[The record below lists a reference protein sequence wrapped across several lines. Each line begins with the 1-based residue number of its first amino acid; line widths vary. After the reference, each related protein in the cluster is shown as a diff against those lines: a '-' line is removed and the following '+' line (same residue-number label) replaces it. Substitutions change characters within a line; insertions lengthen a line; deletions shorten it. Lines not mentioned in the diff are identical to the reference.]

1 LVIFFSSNRRAQKP
15 LKHKAMSQDNVLQR
29 SKRESSRNGI
39 SIPPQEGI
47 AEVLECHILK
57 QRSLVN
63 KEIEKEK
70 KHM

>member
-1 LVIFFSSNRRAQKP
+1 MSEEKFQKWNFSSQ
-15 LKHKAMSQDNVLQR
+15 Q
-29 SKRESSRNGI
+29 SKEM
-39 SIPPQEGI
+39 PPQEGI